1 MKQLLLVLVLVQVL
15 FGQWVTQQLPTQG
28 KVILGVSMLNY
39 NLAAVGGWG
48 FGPFSDIS
56 ARGYY
61 TANGGALWNVSVL
74 PDSSRVIV
82 DIGRIYPWGGLIAS
96 GARNLTTSK
105 NPAIDVFH
113 ELKEAQSRG
122 DYHAMQELK
131 IGKFPRENEQY
142 EGAIF
147 KSTDFGATWNF
158 FGELPDSVIY
168 LKKMVTGTDISNNI
182 IYVCAS
188 MNGGDRIISSADT
201 GRTWQISSPFIPGL
215 ILNDVTMTG
224 WGIVFAAGH
233 ISDSSS
239 STGVVL
245 NRDENGIWKT
255 YYFAEISTFST
266 VASTEFGYV
275 IAGGQD
281 RNPNIPNAVIYRNNY
296 NSPDSIRWV
305 PVNFNGAG
313 KVINRIKYY
322 FYPWSAMSII
332 LADTLTAT
340 GFKPLIIKNTPDV
353 YGWMTDKYFS
363 DSSVIFLDDADLYT
377 YQDGLVGG
385 MGVSNGLVLYNHNL
399 QLPVEITS
407 FTASQT
413 GSTLQLK
420 WSTAT
425 ETNNHGFE
433 IERSTDNNP
442 FYSIGFVKGAGS
454 TQEPQEYI
462 YTDSPDKPGTYH
474 YRLKQTDL
482 DGSYKYS
489 DVVTSEF
496 TGNIQEYILEQNFPN
511 PFNPTTR
518 IKFSIPQQNGNKP
531 QLVTLTVYDI
541 LGNEIAVLVNEEKP
555 SGTYEVDFTAN
566 NASLSAGVY
575 VYRLRAGAFSETKT
589 MILLK

>member
-1 MKQLLLVLVLVQVL
+1 
-15 FGQWVTQQLPTQG
+15 
-28 KVILGVSMLNY
+28 
-39 NLAAVGGWG
+39 
-48 FGPFSDIS
+48 
-56 ARGYY
+56 
-61 TANGGALWNVSVL
+61 
-74 PDSSRVIV
+74 
-82 DIGRIYPWGGLIAS
+82 
-96 GARNLTTSK
+96 
-105 NPAIDVFH
+105 
-113 ELKEAQSRG
+113 
-122 DYHAMQELK
+122 
-131 IGKFPRENEQY
+131 
-142 EGAIF
+142 
-147 KSTDFGATWNF
+147 
-158 FGELPDSVIY
+158 
-168 LKKMVTGTDISNNI
+168 
-182 IYVCAS
+182 
-188 MNGGDRIISSADT
+188 
-201 GRTWQISSPFIPGL
+201 
-215 ILNDVTMTG
+215 
-224 WGIVFAAGH
+224 
-233 ISDSSS
+233 
-239 STGVVL
+239 
-245 NRDENGIWKT
+245 
-255 YYFAEISTFST
+255 
-266 VASTEFGYV
+266 
-275 IAGGQD
+275 
-281 RNPNIPNAVIYRNNY
+281 
-296 NSPDSIRWV
+296 
-305 PVNFNGAG
+305 
-313 KVINRIKYY
+313 
-322 FYPWSAMSII
+322 
-332 LADTLTAT
+332 
-340 GFKPLIIKNTPDV
+340 
-353 YGWMTDKYFS
+353 
-363 DSSVIFLDDADLYT
+363 
-377 YQDGLVGG
+377 